1 MTEQNW
7 CDNIL
12 TLSGPPKNIEELVEF
27 VRGDDS
33 EMDFGCEWNGKS
45 VNGQVFTFTKI
56 IPIEGTWSPT
66 LGLKKWGSRSD
77 AINTTGKC
85 ASNYVRYRFNT
96 PACPP
101 IPICNALRLLFPD
114 IFCCWFFC
122 EPQNLYAGFIT
133 SPQIYKEIL

>member
-7 CDNIL
+7 CDNVV
-12 TLSGPPKNIEELVEF
+12 TLCGSPKHIEELIEF
-27 VRGDDS
+27 VRGDDR
-33 EMDFGCEWNGKS
+33 EMDFGHEWNGQS
-45 VNGQVFTFTKI
+45 ANGDVFTFTKI
-56 IPIEGTWSPT
+56 IPIEGKWSSA
-66 LGLKKWGSRSD
+66 LGLAKWGCRSD
-77 AINTTGKC
+77 AINVTGHC
-85 ASNYVRYRFNT
+85 RSNYARYRFNT

-114 IFCCWFFC
+114 IFCSWFFC